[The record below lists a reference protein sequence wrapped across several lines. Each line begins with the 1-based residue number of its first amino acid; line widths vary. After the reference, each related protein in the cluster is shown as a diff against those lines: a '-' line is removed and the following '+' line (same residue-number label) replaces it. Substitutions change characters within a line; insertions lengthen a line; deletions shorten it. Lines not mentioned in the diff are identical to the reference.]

1 MFQEMST
8 NQASKIV
15 ELEDDQYLSEELSD
29 FEMDENEFPIKFK
42 QSVLRNKRFFWIMF
56 YNVKLI
62 LSLL

>member
-42 QSVLRNKRFFWIMF
+42 QSVLRNKRF
-56 YNVKLI
+56 LE
-62 LSLL
+62 